1 MFDASKATLRIT
13 CVVLLGSKPQKTK
26 RLIQPLAEPCS
37 SRDLRLST
45 APSLSSDTS
54 VSSRPE
60 GALRALGMCNKP
72 REDALKQAFPLCS
85 PAEALMPTSSPARSQ
100 ADRAAQGPH
109 MCRAR
114 SGFKGWPL
122 GSEPDLCCH
131 SRQRASGDDGKV
143 SLSLRSW

>member
-72 REDALKQAFPLCS
+72 REDALKQAYPLC
-85 PAEALMPTSSPARSQ
+85 SPARSQ